1 MAWTRESEPSES
13 WTQEYNTGQ
22 VDSGV
27 IWSPDAG
34 MSSESSLTIWTST
47 AIWTGI
53 NWTKET

>member
-1 MAWTRESEPSES
+1 
-13 WTQEYNTGQ
+13 Q

-27 IWSPDAG
+27 VWSPDAG
-34 MSSESSLTIWTST
+34 RSSESSLTIWTST